1 MFQSFNKK
9 TNAWVKFKM
18 VKGRP
23 RMTDVK
29 QSNPD
34 KPFKGVPIKRKR

>member
-1 MFQSFNKK
+1 MYQVYNKR
-9 TNAWVKFKM
+9 TNAWVKMKM

-23 RMTDVK
+23 RITNVK
-29 QSNPD
+29 QSNPT